1 MDLVYQRCPDDAAK
15 ILSAEIA
22 TDGMGRK
29 VELGLSEIATA
40 LIMKGAIY
48 GTTMAIKGGVT
59 EDFVSR
65 VALGLSKQLGDD
77 IHALCPVLSILC
89 ECSALMAGG
98 RAVFSQSGL
107 VEVFPPQQCEAWLKK
122 YFDKKMED

>member
-1 MDLVYQRCPDDAAK
+1 MDLIYQRCPGDTAK
-15 ILSAEIA
+15 VLSADIA
-22 TDGMGRK
+22 VDGQGRK
-29 VELGLSEIATA
+29 VELGINEIATA

-77 IHALCPVLSILC
+77 IHALCPVLGILC

-98 RAVFSQSGL
+98 KAVFDKSGL

-122 YFDKKMED
+122 YFDKKIGD